1 MKLKPVLMFILIV
14 FCVVAISGCLDP
26 EEKEGKVSKSN
37 ISEEEEFSGKGEK
50 GEAVAEASVEPEAV
64 RKDKTAAEIKEKAMY
79 RPEFPIT
86 SPIISPVP
94 RILYRLE
101 PIGYEKY
108 PSSEDPV
115 FEEVEFDKNSLHFS
129 EIFNDFDTVTASPE
143 AFQKAAADG
152 TLKLYLRGQVFEL
165 EFDEVETSIPKTIM
179 ENENG
184 FYTVEGAP
192 ISNYRGKVADI
203 EDSRVLITSGE
214 NVLLGNI
221 DIGYTTSYCI
231 EQTNQTLNGK
241 VIHVIYSSADYR
253 LRKFTEYNE
262 L

>member
-1 MKLKPVLMFILIV
+1 
-14 FCVVAISGCLDP
+14 
-26 EEKEGKVSKSN
+26 
-37 ISEEEEFSGKGEK
+37 
-50 GEAVAEASVEPEAV
+50 
-64 RKDKTAAEIKEKAMY
+64 MY
-79 RPEFPIT
+79 RPEFPIM
-86 SPIISPVP
+86 SPITDPVP
-94 RILYRLE
+94 RIFYRLE
-101 PIGYEKY
+101 PSGYEKY
-108 PSSEDPV
+108 PSREDPV
-115 FEEVEFDKNSLHFS
+115 FEEVEFDKDSLHFS
-129 EIFNDFDTVTASPE
+129 EIFNDFDTVTVSPE

-152 TLKLYLRGQVFEL
+152 AIKLYLRGQVFEL
-165 EFDEVETSIPKTIM
+165 EFDKVETSIPKTIM

-192 ISNYRGKVADI
+192 ISNYRGKVAGI
-203 EDSRVLITSGE
+203 EDSRALITSGE

-241 VIHVIYSSADYR
+241 VVHVIYSSADYK